1 VYPPSFL
8 GGKAKHAV
16 RGLTLGCPAGE
27 RFGFL
32 GINGAGK
39 SSTLN
44 VLTGDIAP
52 TSGEVFIA
60 GHPLSDP
67 KTRLAIGYCPQTDP
81 LFDLLTAR
89 ETLWFYGR
97 IRGIDVDTLTARVE
111 ALIDQVRALIY
122 PYLGLYLSLSSP
134 YLCPT
139 MIDQVGL
146 TKFADRCSGTYSGG
160 NKRKLSLAVSLIG
173 APRVLLLDEPSSGMD
188 AFARRQ
194 MWDVIAAVS
203 ADRSVVLTTHSMEE
217 CEALCTR

>member
-97 IRGIDVDTLTARVE
+97 IRGIDGDTLTARVE
-111 ALIDQVRALIY
+111 AL
-122 PYLGLYLSLSSP
+122 
-134 YLCPT
+134 
-139 MIDQVGL
+139 IDQVGL